1 MKVYHCPHARSLRAI
16 WAAEELGLELEVQ
29 PVGFPPRA
37 KEPAYFEINPT
48 ATIPTFIDGDV
59 TLFESVA
66 ITEYLADKAGDSR
79 VVVVGDDEPD
89 RPYYRDFLLMGEAT
103 LVAPLTQ
110 IVRYKVLQPPE
121 LRLPRVVDDGA
132 DIFID
137 RLKHIEARLDG
148 RDWLAGGRFTL
159 ADISVGYAVHLGE
172 LFRLAE
178 RMPARVR
185 AYLERIQARPAF
197 QRAMARN

>member
-1 MKVYHCPHARSLRAI
+1 MKVYHCPHARSLRVV
-16 WAAEELGLELEVQ
+16 WASEELGLDLEVQ

-37 KEPAYFEINPT
+37 QEPAYFEINPT
-48 ATIPTFIDGDV
+48 ATIPTFVDGEV
-59 TLFESVA
+59 KLFESVA
-66 ITEYLADKAGDSR
+66 ITEYLAEKAGDTDLVLQR
-79 VVVVGDDEPD
+79 GEADW
-89 RPYYRDFLLMGEAT
+89 PYYREFLLMGEAT

-121 LRLPRVVDDGA
+121 LRLPRVVEDGA

-137 RLKHIEARLDG
+137 RLKHVEARLDG

-172 LFRLAE
+172 LFRLRDRIPSRTA
-178 RMPARVR
+178 
-185 AYLERIQARPAF
+185 AYLERIKARPAF

>member
-29 PVGFPPRA
+29 PLGFPPRVR
-37 KEPAYFEINPT
+37 EPAYFEVNPT
-48 ATIPTFIDGDV
+48 GTIPTFLDGGV

-66 ITEYLADKAGDSR
+66 ITEYLADKAGDT
-79 VVVVGDDEPD
+79 VVVVRTDEAD
-89 RPYYRDFLLMGEAT
+89 WPYYREFLLMGEAT

-110 IVRYKVLQPPE
+110 IVRYKVLLPE
-121 LRLPRVVDDGA
+121 EERLPRVANDGA

-137 RLKHIEARLDG
+137 RLKHVEARLDG
-148 RDWLAGGRFTL
+148 REWLAGDRFTL

-172 LFRLAE
+172 LFRL
-178 RMPARVR
+178 RDRIPPRTT
-185 AYLERIQARPAF
+185 AYLERIQARPAY